1 MMASNK
7 SEKPLA
13 DNILSGYRALDLTD
27 EKGFLCGKLLADFGV
42 DTIKIEQ
49 PGGDPSRMIPPY
61 YHDEPD
67 PEKSLYW
74 FSYNS
79 NKRGITLNLESREG
93 QELFKRLV
101 KGTDFIIESFKPG
114 YLASLGLDYEKL
126 SWINPGMV
134 MTSITPF
141 GQKGPYSRFEA
152 SDIVV
157 QAMGVLLCQA
167 GNPDRAPVRTHVPQ
181 AYLHA
186 ASDAAEA
193 MMIALYHRGQT
204 NEGQYIDVSAME
216 SVLWTAGRA
225 LPFWDHSQ
233 VQSERT
239 AGLIAASGKYTPG
252 IWECKEGYV
261 AMVLQASLMGTRI
274 NQRLTQWMDDKGM
287 APAFMKEKNWD
298 QWDWLQVTQDE
309 LDQLTD
315 AIGRFFKTHTADELE
330 EESTKRG
337 IRMHKVCN
345 SADTLANVQLKARDF
360 WVDMVFDHLN
370 DTITYPGAFTKLSQT
385 PINDWRRAP
394 LIGEHNREIYIDELG
409 LSEQEFDDLIAR
421 GII

>member
-1 MMASNK
+1 MADSM
-7 SEKPLA
+7 LA
-13 DNILSGYRALDLTD
+13 GYRALDLTN

-42 DTIKIEQ
+42 DVIKIEP
-49 PGGDPSRMIPPY
+49 PGGDPSRNIPPY

-74 FSYNS
+74 ISYNS
-79 NKRGITLNLESREG
+79 NKRGITLGLHMEKGR
-93 QELFKRLV
+93 ELFKRLIE
-101 KGTDFIIESFKPG
+101 GADFLIESFKPG
-114 YLASLGLDYEKL
+114 YLTSLGLGYEKL
-126 SWINPGMV
+126 SSINPGLI
-134 MTSITPF
+134 MTSISPF
-141 GQKGPYSRFEA
+141 GQTGPYAGFEG

-167 GNPDRAPVRTHVPQ
+167 GNPDRPPVRTHEPQ

-186 ASDAAEA
+186 SADAAEA

-204 NEGQYIDVSAME
+204 NEGQFIDVSAME

-225 LPFWDHSQ
+225 LPFWDHSK

-274 NQRLTQWMDDKGM
+274 NQRLTKWMADEGM
-287 APAFMKEKNWD
+287 APVFMKEKDWE
-298 QWDWLQVTQDE
+298 QWDWLKVTQDE

-345 SADTLANVQLKARDF
+345 SADTLANIQLKARDF
-360 WVDMVFDHLN
+360 WVNMAFDYLN
-370 DTITYPGAFTKLSQT
+370 DTIVYPGGFTKLSVT
-385 PINDWRRAP
+385 PMKDWRRAP
-394 LIGEHNREIYIDELG
+394 LIGEHNREVYIDELG
-409 LSEQEFDDLIAR
+409 LSEQEFNDLTAK
-421 GII
+421 GIV

>member
-1 MMASNK
+1 MT
-7 SEKPLA
+7 EGV
-13 DNILSGYRALDLTD
+13 LSGYRALDLTN
-27 EKGFLCGKLLADFGV
+27 EKGFLSGKLLADFGV
-42 DTIKIEQ
+42 DVIRGEP
-49 PGGDPSRMIPPY
+49 PGGEPSRNIPPY

-67 PEKSLYW
+67 PERSLYW
-74 FSYNS
+74 ISYNS
-79 NKRGITLNLESREG
+79 NKRGITLNLQAEKG
-93 QELFKRLV
+93 QELFKNMV
-101 KGTDFIIESFKPG
+101 KTADFLIETFKPG
-114 YLASLGLDYEKL
+114 YLASLGLDYENL
-126 SWINPGMV
+126 ASINPELI

-141 GQKGPYSRFEA
+141 GQKGPYAGFEG

-167 GNPDRAPVRTHVPQ
+167 GNPDRPPVRTHVPQ

-186 ASDAAEA
+186 SSDAAEA

-204 NEGQYIDVSAME
+204 NGGQHIDVSAME

-225 LPFWDHSQ
+225 LPFWDHSK
-233 VQSERT
+233 VQSERA

-274 NQRLTQWMDDKGM
+274 NQRLTKWMDDEGM
-287 APAFMKEKNWD
+287 APTFMKEKDWE
-298 QWDWLQVTQDE
+298 QWDWAQVTQEE

-315 AIGRFFKTHTADELE
+315 SIGRFFKAHTADELE

-337 IRMHKVCN
+337 IRLHKVCN

-360 WVDMVFDHLN
+360 WVNMPFDYLD
-370 DTITYPGAFTKLSQT
+370 DTIVYPGAFTKLSIT
-385 PINDWRRAP
+385 PMKDWRRAP
-394 LIGEHNREIYIDELG
+394 LIGEHNREIYMDEMG
-409 LSEQEFDDLIAR
+409 LSEQEYEDLVTK

>member
-1 MMASNK
+1 MV
-7 SEKPLA
+7 EGV
-13 DNILSGYRALDLTD
+13 LSGYRAIDLTN

-42 DTIKIEQ
+42 DVIKIEP
-49 PGGDPSRMIPPY
+49 PGGDPSRNVPPY
-61 YHDEPD
+61 YHDEPH

-74 FSYNS
+74 ISYNS
-79 NKRGITLNLESREG
+79 NKRGITLNLQTEKG
-93 QELFKRLV
+93 QALFKRLI
-101 KGTDFIIESFKPG
+101 KETDFLIESFKPG
-114 YLASLGLDYEKL
+114 YLASLGLEYKAL
-126 SWINPGMV
+126 SSVNPGLIMA
-134 MTSITPF
+134 SISPF
-141 GQKGPYSRFEA
+141 GQTGPYAGFEG

-167 GNPDRAPVRTHVPQ
+167 GNPDRPPVRTSVPQ

-186 ASDAAEA
+186 AADAAEA
-193 MMIALYHRGQT
+193 MMIALYHRGHN
-204 NEGQYIDVSAME
+204 NEGQCIDVSAME
-216 SVLWTAGRA
+216 SVLWTASRA
-225 LPFWDHSQ
+225 LPFWDHSK

-261 AMVLQASLMGTRI
+261 AMVFQASLMGTRI
-274 NQRLTQWMDDKGM
+274 NQRLTKWMEDEGM
-287 APAFMKEKNWD
+287 APLFMKEKDWE

-315 AIGRFFKTHTADELE
+315 AIGRFFKAHTADELE

-345 SADTLANVQLKARDF
+345 SADTFANVQLKARAF
-360 WVDMVFDHLN
+360 WVSMAFDYLD
-370 DTITYPGAFTKLSQT
+370 DTIIYPGAFTKLSVT
-385 PINDWRRAP
+385 AMKDWRRAP
-394 LIGEHNREIYIDELG
+394 LIGEHNREVYIDELG
-409 LSEQEFDDLIAR
+409 LSEVEFDSLMAD